1 MFSTP
6 YNQRIAHE
14 VLAINSRY
22 AGKQNDIE
30 SGDAYDTEGLL
41 RTGGAYSAGAMSA
54 GRRNRTTRNTEM
66 MTSSSMPLPT
76 NEYIPHKRSGA
87 YQTPAQVAQFY
98 HTGGIQGG
106 AMSAGAMT
114 GAGAFSGMFKNM
126 KAATKYANSGGAMT
140 GARKYKK
147 KGGVMSGGM
156 MSDDEEEM
164 YGSGQHEEVS
174 EKEAKKL
181 LKKHLEVHTGHKGAF
196 ATKFWSAF
204 GKHYK
209 KEAKRRNIMVGGAM
223 TGAGF
228 FSSIWKGV
236 KKAGSTVYSGVSKAA
251 KTGINA
257 AKTVVGDAYS
267 GVKTLAGD
275 AQQLGMKGAN
285 NLLDQQNKMVNTAID
300 TAAQVAPQVVQMVA
314 ENPELLMAAG
324 KHKKGAMTGGFNMFK
339 NVGKAAAAKYA
350 KSGGAMTGARKYKKK
365 GGVMSGGMMSD
376 DEEEMYG
383 SGQHE
388 EVSEKEAKK
397 LLKKHLEV
405 HTGHK
410 GAFATKFWSA
420 FGKHYKKEAKRRNIM
435 VGGAM
440 TGAGFF
446 SSIWKGVKKA
456 GSTVYS
462 GVSKAA
468 KTGINAAKTV
478 VGDAYSGVK
487 TLAGDAQQLG
497 MKGANNLLDQQ
508 NKMVNTAIDT
518 AAQVA
523 PQVVQMV
530 AENPELL
537 MAAGKHKK
545 GAMTG
550 GFNMFK
556 NVGKAAAAK
565 YAKSGGAM
573 TGGNWLTHNPLS
585 GLGGGAMTGG
595 NWLTHNPLSGLGRR
609 KRGGANPNTEGA
621 YVDMSDAI
629 PVAQVIYDTPQQSPD
644 VFRELKPKKRS
655 PPPPPAD
662 RTTKPKKRSPPPPP
676 PDRTKKTGAGMS
688 KAKIRGMKIKDI
700 MGKHG
705 VSLGEASKMLSKG
718 MA

>member
-66 MTSSSMPLPT
+66 MTSSAMPLPT

-300 TAAQVAPQVVQMVA
+300 TAAQVAPQVVQLVA

-324 KHKKGAMTGGFNMFK
+324 KHKKGAGGFNMFK
-339 NVGKAAAAKYA
+339 NVGK
-350 KSGGAMTGARKYKKK
+350 
-365 GGVMSGGMMSD
+365 
-376 DEEEMYG
+376 
-383 SGQHE
+383 
-388 EVSEKEAKK
+388 
-397 LLKKHLEV
+397 
-405 HTGHK
+405 
-410 GAFATKFWSA
+410 
-420 FGKHYKKEAKRRNIM
+420 
-435 VGGAM
+435 
-440 TGAGFF
+440 
-446 SSIWKGVKKA
+446 
-456 GSTVYS
+456 
-462 GVSKAA
+462 
-468 KTGINAAKTV
+468 
-478 VGDAYSGVK
+478 
-487 TLAGDAQQLG
+487 
-497 MKGANNLLDQQ
+497 
-508 NKMVNTAIDT
+508 
-518 AAQVA
+518 
-523 PQVVQMV
+523 
-530 AENPELL
+530 
-537 MAAGKHKK
+537 
-545 GAMTG
+545 
-550 GFNMFK
+550 
-556 NVGKAAAAK
+556 AAAK

-609 KRGGANPNTEGA
+609 KRGGANPNTEGV
-621 YVDMSDAI
+621 YEDMSDAI

-700 MGKHG
+700 MAKHG